1 MKIALQAAPFL
12 AVLAMPV
19 HALEPIPG
27 SLAYPAQPRSELTKA
42 PTGSSLSHSFR
53 DRSGTEV
60 YETYR
65 ITLDI
70 SDPEPVITS
79 ETRQAGQEIIS

>member
-1 MKIALQAAPFL
+1 MKIALQAAAFL

-27 SLAYPAQPRSELTKA
+27 SLIYPARPRSKLTKA
-42 PTGSSLSHSFR
+42 PASSSLSHSFR
-53 DRSGTEV
+53 NRSGMEV

-65 ITLDI
+65 IKPDQTLELI
-70 SDPEPVITS
+70 QRTKRP
-79 ETRQAGQEIIS
+79 R

>member
-1 MKIALQAAPFL
+1 MKIALQAAALL

-27 SLAYPAQPRSELTKA
+27 SLTYPAQPRSKLTKA
-42 PTGSSLSHSFR
+42 PAGSSLSHSFR

-60 YETYR
+60 HETYR
-65 ITLDI
+65 IKPDQTLELI
-70 SDPEPVITS
+70 QRTKRP
-79 ETRQAGQEIIS
+79 R